1 MPQILPTIFAK
12 VQYNNTMP
20 TPFQH
25 VVYALDLLHP
35 AAAVVAEEISKFP
48 TLPMEIRQILTEHQ
62 GAFMLGNTGVDVQAI
77 TKQPRRDTH
86 FYHLPPSRSPRA
98 WQNMLAQYP
107 SLRDPRTLA
116 PDHATFIS
124 GYFTHLVYDELWA
137 WEIFV
142 PFYMDSDLW
151 PDRITRIIHHNAL
164 RVILDRQ
171 AQDILIQHP
180 NLSSQIR
187 AAEPEHW
194 LPFVSDD
201 ALRTWRNWLVK
212 QLDNLEHAETVTV
225 FAERMG
231 VSVKRLEQ
239 VVQEIETDT
248 YKPTIQGLEEAVERF
263 ETQSLRDICEV
274 LTQYWEVPSAIQT
287 KTLEKKRSVYFN

>member
-1 MPQILPTIFAK
+1 MHSRAITPDASTIFAK
-12 VQYNNTMP
+12 IQYNNTMP

-25 VVYALDLLHP
+25 LVYALDLLHP
-35 AAAVVAEEISKFP
+35 TAAIGAEKVSKPP
-48 TLPMEIRQILTEHQ
+48 TLSAEIRQLLMEHQ

-77 TKQPRRDTH
+77 TKQPRADTH
-86 FYHLPPSRSPRA
+86 FYHLPPSRTPRA

-107 SLRDPRTLA
+107 SLHNPHALD

-151 PDRITRIIHHNAL
+151 PDRVTRIVHHNAL

-171 AQDILIQHP
+171 AQDVLTHYP
-180 NLSSQIR
+180 DLSSQIR
-187 AAEPEHW
+187 ATDPEHW
-194 LPFVSDD
+194 LPFVNDK

-212 QLDNLEHAETVTV
+212 QLDNLEDAETVTV
-225 FAERMG
+225 FAERMN
-231 VSVKRLEQ
+231 VPVERLER
-239 VVQEIETDT
+239 VVQEIITGT
-248 YKPTIQGLEEAVERF
+248 YKPPIQGLEEAIMRF
-263 ETQSLRDICEV
+263 EAQSLRDICEI
-274 LTQYWEVPSAIQT
+274 LTQYWKPPSPGRLQT
-287 KTLEKKRSVYFN
+287 IHE